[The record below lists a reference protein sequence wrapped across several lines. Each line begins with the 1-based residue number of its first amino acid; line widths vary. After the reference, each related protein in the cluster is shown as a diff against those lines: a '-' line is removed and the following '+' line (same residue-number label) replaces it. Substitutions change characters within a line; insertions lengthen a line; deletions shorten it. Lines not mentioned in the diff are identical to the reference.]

1 MTSSSWEHQREVR
14 DALATIVADPQLGVP
29 ALSSA
34 PTMSN
39 LLKDLLPDAP
49 RETSVLVAAAEAGIA
64 QILLDHVGQGM
75 DIATASSLAA
85 SAFAA
90 RTPFTTDACNWAV
103 GELSVALGLGRAGP
117 PAVGRAPAAGAHGG
131 PPPGGFRPPRQA
143 PTTVDAGDRAETIV
157 PGRDAGRGAGW
168 ATPGYGAGYGPPGA
182 RPGAPAGPGASPAAP
197 PGARPA
203 AAGAPPGAGYRY
215 PPPPAP
221 PARAGYAYPPPAA
234 PAAGPGYAYP
244 PPAVPSTGP
253 GQAGLPRPGRRTPKA
268 WMIVTAAVVIVALI
282 GGVVALVRRNSGSG
296 TTIEPLSKLLKPDVV
311 SCTTTKSLDLKGLT
325 HREACTTDVSTI
337 KLFAYQFGTASEYTT
352 GLSKLNTTTGWK
364 SSAAGRHCP
373 PPPGTTHARTL
384 WHSNVNAKYRP
395 RAGQILECYPFS
407 HGAGFLLYLWTLPT
421 QRVIII
427 GFEFATGTFADLEKW
442 WSGLDY
448 G

>member
-1 MTSSSWEHQREVR
+1 VTSSSWEHQREVR

-182 RPGAPAGPGASPAAP
+182 PGLAPGGP
-197 PGARPA
+197 
-203 AAGAPPGAGYRY
+203 
-215 PPPPAP
+215 
-221 PARAGYAYPPPAA
+221 
-234 PAAGPGYAYP
+234 
-244 PPAVPSTGP
+244 
-253 GQAGLPRPGRRTPKA
+253 
-268 WMIVTAAVVIVALI
+268 
-282 GGVVALVRRNSGSG
+282 
-296 TTIEPLSKLLKPDVV
+296 
-311 SCTTTKSLDLKGLT
+311 
-325 HREACTTDVSTI
+325 
-337 KLFAYQFGTASEYTT
+337 
-352 GLSKLNTTTGWK
+352 
-364 SSAAGRHCP
+364 
-373 PPPGTTHARTL
+373 
-384 WHSNVNAKYRP
+384 
-395 RAGQILECYPFS
+395 
-407 HGAGFLLYLWTLPT
+407 
-421 QRVIII
+421 
-427 GFEFATGTFADLEKW
+427 
-442 WSGLDY
+442 
-448 G
+448 